1 MSRLGLESRFT
12 DTMTKWSFYCLI
24 FFRSKSNEKLFTS
37 LAWPR
42 YNWNFHNRVT
52 LFKLQTCLWNKFS
65 LKLTK
70 CEILTHCF
78 LIYSLKGL
86 HKLSSKKKNPHTLN
100 ITKRSLVSKEFSHQA
115 WECKHLWGEDE
126 VILQKKTLVLLNSW
140 KSKCVSICR
149 WVNWTTVTMV
159 EYSSVFSDF
168 WIHSFPN
175 CDYT

>member
-86 HKLSSKKKNPHTLN
+86 HKLNSKKKKIHIHST
-100 ITKRSLVSKEFSHQA
+100 
-115 WECKHLWGEDE
+115 
-126 VILQKKTLVLLNSW
+126 LLNVLWFPRNFLIRLESASIYGGRM
-140 KSKCVSICR
+140 KSFCKR
-149 WVNWTTVTMV
+149 KHW
-159 EYSSVFSDF
+159 FF
-168 WIHSFPN
+168 WIHGKANVCQYAAESIGPQ
-175 CDYT
+175 